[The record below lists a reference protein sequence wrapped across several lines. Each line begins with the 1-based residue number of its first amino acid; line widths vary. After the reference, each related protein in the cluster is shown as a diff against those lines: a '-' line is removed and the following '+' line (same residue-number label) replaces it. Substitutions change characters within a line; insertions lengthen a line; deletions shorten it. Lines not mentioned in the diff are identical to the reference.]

1 MPGKDTKV
9 PSTLTGHAA
18 EIWRSAFDSAWEQYD
33 PKKHGEDRDAFCSKV
48 AWGAVRKSYR
58 KNKDDKWV
66 KKSMSTFSLRI
77 TKARVDGETGRI
89 RWHANAASDEMFEGE
104 DEILHVSLFDDLA
117 NTFQEIRAAYDNE
130 EEPPVYDEFM
140 GKAQEPILDLSHYSA
155 RLSLED
161 RNTARLGSVTKL
173 YRDGNHLHADGF
185 FDETPQGQLVAKS
198 IAADEAGDIR
208 VSVGFFPDYGNIEI
222 VNDVFFWKG
231 GRNRAYLDHLAVTS
245 CPRIPTTSIEA
256 EEVMMSDAKTQA
268 EDALVILG
276 EEGEELIQELEDKV
290 EKRLQGKSMV
300 LKADS
305 ETETEGDVET
315 EEEIVEP
322 ETVETEEVEQE
333 TLSETTIEED
343 TETEEI
349 GGEDEEVPQSVEE
362 PKIVEKGVIP
372 GVPDGTGPGCNPVDE
387 KDEKKFSGPT
397 TFEAALAEFD
407 AYKESTRIADGW
419 SILQMVVENIKISE
433 EVEDK
438 GKAVAEAMAGY
449 QSFIDSG
456 RTLFSEATTEP
467 ELEPGTEIDPVV
479 KPEPVEQ
486 LIAPA
491 PVTREPP
498 EAQPFSTVE
507 LDPPATKRGKASTW
521 GDVLDKVVVTEPKTE
536 IVQPIAA
543 VETIEQP
550 TSDVDVISL
559 VDNRIAEIV
568 NPLLAEMA
576 ALRNALEQGAPVK
589 ETPAVTPRRGV
600 RKSRPTAPPISPASE
615 TTRQKTFGDV
625 VDQLKGQRKD
635 LYGPIDP

>member
-1 MPGKDTKV
+1 MPAKKA
-9 PSTLTGHAA
+9 PSTLSGKAA
-18 EIWRSAFDSAWEQYD
+18 ALWEKVYAEAWDRYD
-33 PKKHGEDRDAFCSKV
+33 PDKHEGTQEEFAAKN
-48 AWGAVRKSYR
+48 AWGVLKKSYR

-89 RWHANAASDEMFEGE
+89 RWHANAASDEMFGGE

-117 NTFQEIRAAYDNE
+117 NTFQEIRAAYDNG
-130 EEPPVYDEFM
+130 EEPPVYDEYM
-140 GKAQEPILDLSHYSA
+140 GVAQEPILDLSHYSA

-198 IAADEAGDIR
+198 IAADETGDIR

-231 GRNRAYLDHLAVTS
+231 GRDRAYLDHLAVTS

-305 ETETEGDVET
+305 ETEEDVET
-315 EEEIVEP
+315 EEETVES
-322 ETVETEEVEQE
+322 ETVEMEEVEQE
-333 TLSETTIEED
+333 TLSETTTDED

-349 GGEDEEVPQSVEE
+349 SGETEGEEE
-362 PKIVEKGVIP
+362 IVESELVLESEVVEMGVTKP
-372 GVPDGTGPGCNPVDE
+372 GVPDGTGPGCNPEVVV
-387 KDEKKFSGPT
+387 KPGPT

-419 SILQMVVENIKISE
+419 SILQMVVENIKNSD
-433 EVEDK
+433 EVDDK

-456 RTLFSEATTEP
+456 RTLFSETTTEP
-467 ELEPGTEIDPVV
+467 DVV
-479 KPEPVEQ
+479 VEPEPKVVEQ
-486 LIAPA
+486 VVEPIVPA
-491 PVTREPP
+491 QVQPVPP
-498 EAQPFSTVE
+498 EAQPFSTIE
-507 LDPPATKRGKASTW
+507 LDTPATKRGKASTW
-521 GDVLDKVVVTEPKTE
+521 GDVLDRVAVTEPKTE

-550 TSDVDVISL
+550 TSDVDVTSL

-576 ALRNALEQGAPVK
+576 ALRNALEQGASVK
-589 ETPAVTPRRGV
+589 ETPAVTPQRGV

-625 VDQLKGQRKD
+625 VDQIRGQRRD
-635 LYGPIDP
+635 LYGPIDS